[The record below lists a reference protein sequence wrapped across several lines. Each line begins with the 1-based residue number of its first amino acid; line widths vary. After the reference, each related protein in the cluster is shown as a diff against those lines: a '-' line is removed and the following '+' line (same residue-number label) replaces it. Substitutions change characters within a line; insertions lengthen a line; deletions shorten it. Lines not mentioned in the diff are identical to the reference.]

1 MKQDVSKYVGQQIKN
16 FRKLKKMTQ
25 KELGLQIGKNIIQ
38 FHLMKMVQMNLSKM
52 CSSQL
57 HKH

>member
-25 KELGLQIGKNIIQ
+25 KELGLRIGKNIIQ
-38 FHLMKMVQMNLSKM
+38 FHLMKMGQTNLNKM
-52 CSSQL
+52 YYLQ
-57 HKH
+57 